1 MFFSDINNYVYFHD
15 VLFAATK
22 RVYGN
27 WVHDHLKPE
36 THEFLAKIEVKTK
49 RKLDKIRK
57 KIKRQENRRFFHS
70 STNKIMND
78 PSLSNNNGDSV
89 QSPGNSQIKKNKN
102 VANPLMR
109 MLLLGLI
116 WKSWNTFSIKKLNNQ
131 NIEED
136 EEEYESDDSQKSFSQ
151 GK

>member
-1 MFFSDINNYVYFHD
+1 
-15 VLFAATK
+15 
-22 RVYGN
+22 
-27 WVHDHLKPE
+27 
-36 THEFLAKIEVKTK
+36 
-49 RKLDKIRK
+49 
-57 KIKRQENRRFFHS
+57 
-70 STNKIMND
+70 MND